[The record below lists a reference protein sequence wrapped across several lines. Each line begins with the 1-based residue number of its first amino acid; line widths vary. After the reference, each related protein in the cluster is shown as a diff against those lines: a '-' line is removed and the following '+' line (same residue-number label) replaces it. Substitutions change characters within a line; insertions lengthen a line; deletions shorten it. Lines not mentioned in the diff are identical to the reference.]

1 MATAPSDT
9 ERLSYR
15 ELAERLGISP
25 DAARMKAKRKVK
37 AGVWRLIPGN
47 HPSDRVTVEIPA
59 NDLGVKASRGSTV
72 CTAQKTE
79 HYPEHLPN
87 SIAERLL
94 DELAAARIRNEDLT
108 DRLIEAK
115 DVLGT
120 AYNKLIGLNQELV
133 SARIELI
140 AAQDEMIVGKGEVIA
155 AKEAHKRD
163 ERELVAAEMRE
174 MGTKAELERT
184 LADLAALKQWAL
196 GQEKHEQRSWW
207 QLRQRRSERSES
219 FTNILLK

>member
-1 MATAPSDT
+1 MATAPIDT

-15 ELAERLGISP
+15 ELGERLGISP

-59 NDLGVKASRGSTV
+59 NDLGVQASRGSTV
-72 CTAQKTE
+72 HPAQRAE
-79 HYPEHLPN
+79 QNPEHLPN
-87 SIAERLL
+87 SIADRLL
-94 DELAAARIRNEDLT
+94 DELAAARTRNEDLT

-140 AAQDEMIVGKGEVIA
+140 AAKDELITGKGEVIA
-155 AKEAHKRD
+155 AKEAHRRD
-163 ERELVAAEMRE
+163 AMELTAAEMRE
-174 MGTKAELERT
+174 MGTKVELERA
-184 LADLAALKQWAL
+184 LFDIAALERQIASL
-196 GQEKHEQRSWW
+196 RRPWW
-207 QLRQRRSERSES
+207 RWR
-219 FTNILLK
+219 